1 MKQYQAVIS
10 TLERLGG
17 ISTLARLN
25 QEVFKIKD
33 CEWNTKTPFASI
45 RRIVQERPE
54 IFRVR
59 PGLWALESFRY
70 KLEAE
75 GIIPQERVGGGAE
88 DTVFSHG
95 YYQGLLIEIGRL
107 RDMETY
113 VPAQD
118 RHRKCLGRD
127 LCDMVSLS
135 RVPQFTYQKLVHKI
149 GSVDVLW
156 FQHNSLDPELLMP
169 KALFEV
175 EHTTD
180 IQNSLLKF
188 QELRWFFVNMFI
200 VADNKRRNEFAEKMK
215 YSAFSELRNNK
226 RVEFVSYDQ
235 LVSQYNLVSA
245 QPSVSLLL

>member
-25 QEVFKIKD
+25 QEVFKEPD
-33 CEWNTKTPFASI
+33 CKWGTKTPFATI

-59 PGLWALESFRY
+59 PGLWALESFRS
-70 KLEAE
+70 KLESE
-75 GIIPQERVGGGAE
+75 GIIPREKAGGSAE
-88 DTVFSHG
+88 DTVYSHG

-118 RHRKCLGRD
+118 RHRKCLGRN
-127 LCDMVSLS
+127 LCDMASLS
-135 RVPQFTYQKLVHKI
+135 RVPQFTYQKLVHKAS
-149 GSVDVLW
+149 SVDVLW
-156 FQHNSLDPELLMP
+156 FEHNSLDSELLMP

-188 QELRWFFVNMFI
+188 QELRWFFVKMFI
-200 VADNKRRNEFAEKMK
+200 VADGKRKTEFAEKMK
-215 YSAFSELRNNK
+215 YSAFNDLRNNR
-226 RVEFVSYDQ
+226 RVEFLPYDQ
-235 LVSQYNLVSA
+235 VVSQYNLLSA
-245 QPSVSLLL
+245 QTGVSLLL

>member
-1 MKQYQAVIS
+1 
-10 TLERLGG
+10 
-17 ISTLARLN
+17 
-25 QEVFKIKD
+25 
-33 CEWNTKTPFASI
+33 
-45 RRIVQERPE
+45 
-54 IFRVR
+54 
-59 PGLWALESFRY
+59 
-70 KLEAE
+70 
-75 GIIPQERVGGGAE
+75 
-88 DTVFSHG
+88 
-95 YYQGLLIEIGRL
+95 
-107 RDMETY
+107 
-113 VPAQD
+113 
-118 RHRKCLGRD
+118 
-127 LCDMVSLS
+127 MVSLS

-200 VADNKRRNEFAEKMK
+200 VADNKRRTEFAEKMK

-235 LVSQYNLVSA
+235 LVGQYNMVSA